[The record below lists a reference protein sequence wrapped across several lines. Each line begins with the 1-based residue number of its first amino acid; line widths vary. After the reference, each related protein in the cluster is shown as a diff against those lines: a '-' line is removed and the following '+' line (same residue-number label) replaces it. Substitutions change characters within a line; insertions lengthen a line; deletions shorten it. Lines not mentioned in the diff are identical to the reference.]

1 VFSCLVVDEMRKGNS
16 SKGTMT
22 RRGYDN
28 LRDFYEQQT
37 GLKHDL
43 RCMKNRFS
51 QLKTMYSF
59 YKWAQLQTGVGRQE
73 NGGIDAPLSWWDRHT
88 RVIFV
93 PNNLFACSTF
103 MLVCANSGFL

>member
-1 VFSCLVVDEMRKGNS
+1 MFSCLVVDEMRKGNS

-28 LRDFYEQQT
+28 LRDLYEQQT

-51 QLKTMYSF
+51 QLKTMYSYTSGHN
-59 YKWAQLQTGVGRQE
+59 YKQVLATKKTEG
-73 NGGIDAPLSWWDRHT
+73 
-88 RVIFV
+88 
-93 PNNLFACSTF
+93 
-103 MLVCANSGFL
+103 

>member
-1 VFSCLVVDEMRKGNS
+1 MFSCLAVDEMRKGNS

-51 QLKTMYSF
+51 QLKTMYSSTSGHN
-59 YKWAQLQTGVGRQE
+59 YKQVLAAKKTEG
-73 NGGIDAPLSWWDRHT
+73 
-88 RVIFV
+88 
-93 PNNLFACSTF
+93 
-103 MLVCANSGFL
+103 